1 MNFREILKYD
11 TNPQKMSTA
20 RAFLIS
26 LLYMISADGQ
36 IDSKEVAHLLAVT
49 GSTKTGPLSIQVIN
63 QKAVDLALAYRSKH
77 SLESFLTEATPM
89 LSHLQRKCIL
99 LNLFDC
105 ATHDQHLQLA
115 EKEVFDKFLQ
125 AFQISGEELSHLLD
139 AILLKNNLTIF
150 EEHK

>member
-11 TNPQKMSTA
+11 TDPHKMSTA

-63 QKAVDLALAYRSKH
+63 QRAVDLALAYRSKN
-77 SLESFLTEATPM
+77 SLDTFLTEAAPM
-89 LSHLQRKCIL
+89 LSHLQKKCIL
-99 LNLFDC
+99 LNIFDC
-105 ATHDQHLQLA
+105 ATHDQSLAIA
-115 EKEVFDKFLQ
+115 EKEVFDKFLE
-125 AFQISGEELSHLLD
+125 AFQISNQELSHLLEV
-139 AILLKNNLTIF
+139 ILLKNNLTIF
-150 EEHK
+150 QEHK